1 MRKRKGEGGFCREE
15 KKKSYGE
22 YEEITGMKRMKKKNK
37 RLVIIGKNEKARTD
51 LIG

>member
-1 MRKRKGEGGFCREE
+1 MKEM
-15 KKKSYGE
+15 KS
-22 YEEITGMKRMKKKNK
+22 IKKKNK